1 MGSTWHRF
9 EDNFHKNNGRQW
21 PESEKWTPKAAY
33 RRRMAHVMHII
44 SLRVRPKRVHKQNIF
59 IFSTYFAC
67 PRGPEHSNGAKNQ
80 AGRGGFGVIWRHF
93 GAILH
98 TLGSLWNHFRYMIV
112 DLESLVRFQNI
123 FIFTIDFNGFM
134 QL

>member
-21 PESEKWTPKAAY
+21 PESEKWNPKAAY

-59 IFSTYFAC
+59 IFPTYFAC
-67 PRGPEHSNGAKNQ
+67 PRGPEDSIGAKSP
-80 AGRGGFGVIWRHF
+80 ASRTVREGVGGG
-93 GAILH
+93 
-98 TLGSLWNHFRYMIV
+98 
-112 DLESLVRFQNI
+112 
-123 FIFTIDFNGFM
+123 
-134 QL
+134 